1 MRCGGF
7 SAVRVKNVFS
17 TGSLFLFLVFCSEG
31 TSSVVDHFTFSSIPS
46 PQRAGV
52 PFQITVTAR
61 DSNNVP
67 VTNFSAPVELLYSNA
82 AAPVLLSDFETG
94 VGGWWVGDYAPV
106 PLFEAAQFDT
116 DGDGV
121 TNGAGRI
128 TFDRNGGVLYH
139 PVDLIAGTIYE
150 VSVEFALAR
159 ESDAAGGER
168 FIMDALYFTYFT
180 GSSSQLALAGL
191 GPVAPHQVARTTVT
205 AEFTAPFTRNYLI
218 ALRMGLEYPGD
229 GLRVYVDNVRVR
241 PREVTP
247 IVLNFTHGQWTG
259 DISVFRPGANQM
271 LQVIDG
277 AGHTGASNPF
287 DVLENS
293 DLSVTIPDTGWI
305 PAGAEAQYSVVL
317 FNAGPTT
324 ATGIRVTNDS
334 PADVVFLFAEG
345 PASCALDGDDVVCDL
360 PSLAPNET
368 AKIVLHV
375 IKSQPGDA
383 LVRSSVSTPSIDPLI
398 SNNLATQ
405 SLHFV
410 PIIQG
415 GNVIVSERPGGTNAV
430 FNLQLNAIS
439 TNEIVV
445 TCTVMPLSAT
455 EGIDYVVPTASLLVF
470 PPGTTNQAF
479 TVGVLDDALHE
490 PEQSFML
497 ALSVA
502 SNMPAVLLQQS
513 LTATILD
520 DDPAPTL
527 NVVLPVS
534 VAETAG
540 TLTNQGLVTLS
551 APLDGDLLVSLS
563 SSDETEL
570 AVPASVTIPQGQTS
584 AQFNLQI
591 KDDNLLDGPQNVTVT
606 AQITNWLFASSSMA
620 VTDNEPAALTI
631 QATLPSMLREG
642 YGVINNI
649 FRVLSAAPVATNVTV
664 TLESSDTTELI
675 VPASVTITAGQSVV
689 NFPVTVVDDTETDGL
704 QTVTV
709 TASNPGFVIGSLNVG
724 VGDNDVHHFTFSSLP
739 GRAISITSTVPFSFS
754 IFAHE
759 ISNAIVSYTGSVTLR
774 ATGELGFVE
783 FQPTNVMG
791 FGGQGGAGA
800 FVSKATISNGFHT
813 NVRIIADDGQ
823 GHTGE
828 SNPFTVHAAP
838 SQQTRILRVERSGDS
853 VHLQINTVAG
863 RSYRV
868 ETAPEPQGPWNTAAP
883 NVAGTGGM
891 VLWTDTDAGQHLQR
905 FYRLALQAEPAP

>member
-1 MRCGGF
+1 MR
-7 SAVRVKNVFS
+7 VRNVLS
-17 TGSLFLFLVFCSEG
+17 TGSLFLLLAFCSEDV
-31 TSSVVDHFTFSSIPS
+31 SARVDHFTFSTIAS

-82 AAPVLLSDFETG
+82 AAPALLSDFETG
-94 VGGWWVGDYAPV
+94 VGGWWMGDYAPV
-106 PLFEAAQFDT
+106 PILEAAQFDT

-128 TFDRNGGVLYH
+128 TFVRNGGILYH
-139 PVDLIAGTIYE
+139 AVDLIADTTYE
-150 VSVEFALAR
+150 VSVEFALTR
-159 ESDAAGGER
+159 ETDVPGSER

-191 GPVAPHQVARTTVT
+191 GPVAPHQVARATVT
-205 AEFTAPFTRNYLI
+205 AEYTAPFTRNYLI

-247 IVLNFTHGQWTG
+247 IVLNFTQGQWTG
-259 DISVFRPGANQM
+259 DISVFRPGGNQM

-277 AGHTGASNPF
+277 AGHAGASNPF
-287 DVLENS
+287 DVSES
-293 DLSVTIPDTGWI
+293 GDLSVTIPDTGWI

-317 FNAGPTT
+317 FNVGPTT
-324 ATGIRVTNDS
+324 VTGIRVTNDL

-360 PSLAPNET
+360 PALAPNES
-368 AKIVLHV
+368 AKTVLHV
-375 IKSQPGDA
+375 IQAQPGDA
-383 LVRSSVSTPSIDPLI
+383 LVRASVFAQSADPQI

-415 GNVIVSERPGGTNAV
+415 GNVIVSERPGGANAV
-430 FNLQLNAIS
+430 FNFQLNAPS

-445 TCTVMPLSAT
+445 ACAVMPLSAT
-455 EGIDYVVPTASLLVF
+455 EGIDYVAPLATLIVF

-490 PEQSFML
+490 PEQTFLL

-513 LTATILD
+513 LSATILD

-527 NVVLPVS
+527 SVTLPAS
-534 VAETAG
+534 AAETSG
-540 TLTNQGLVTLS
+540 TLTNQGIVTLS

-563 SSDETEL
+563 SSDTTEL
-570 AVPASVTIPQGQTS
+570 IVPASITITQGQTS
-584 AQFNLQI
+584 AHFNLQI
-591 KDDNLLDGPQNVTVT
+591 KDDNLLDGAQSVIVT
-606 AQITNWLFASSSMA
+606 AQVTNWLFASSGME
-620 VTDNEPAALTI
+620 VTDNEPAVLTL
-631 QATLPSMLREG
+631 QAALPSALREG
-642 YGVINNI
+642 YGVINNS
-649 FRVLSAAPVATNVTV
+649 FRVLSAAPVTTNVTV
-664 TLESSDTTELI
+664 ALESSDTSELI
-675 VPASVTITAGQSVV
+675 VPASITITAGQSFAY
-689 NFPVTVVDDTETDGL
+689 FPVTVVDDTETDGP
-704 QTVTV
+704 QTAMLGA
-709 TASNPGFVIGSLNVG
+709 TAPGFTGASVNVG

-739 GRAISITSTVPFSFS
+739 GRALSITSTVPFSFS
-754 IFAHE
+754 VFARE
-759 ISNAIVSYTGSVTLR
+759 ISNATVSYTGSVTLR
-774 ATGELGFVE
+774 ATGDLGFVE
-783 FQPTNVMG
+783 FYPTNVTG
-791 FGGQGGAGA
+791 FGIQGAGA

-813 NVRIIADDGQ
+813 NVRIIADDGH

-838 SQQTRILRVERSGDS
+838 SQQTRIVGVGRLGGD
-853 VHLQINTVAG
+853 VHLHINTVAG
-863 RSYRV
+863 RSYRI
-868 ETAPEPQGPWNTAAP
+868 EAAPEPQGPWNTVAP
-883 NVAGTGGM
+883 NVAGTGGT
-891 VLWTDTDAGQHLQR
+891 VLWTDTNAVQQLQR